1 VTNDAHKFFML
12 ERNLLLECCNLV
24 ISSMD
29 GTDEINLYLA
39 KFCKDKLDS
48 SKIIKQ
54 LNANLNWEKEFH
66 EILMTD
72 HFSREAL
79 CNSL

>member
-1 VTNDAHKFFML
+1 
-12 ERNLLLECCNLV
+12 
-24 ISSMD
+24 MD